1 MKLRSWTL
9 VYYKSTPAVG
19 KSGTW
24 TCDRSPDFKSLCLSV
39 YSMVYMGLPAL
50 KTVRCHFKLCF
61 VIFLL
66 VLLDGALFWESFKCA
81 LLHVT
86 RGQGGYS
93 GQNESQTGGD
103 VEENN
108 VFSKV
113 RCVNFLSLLFD
124 LVFFF
129 TDGVQYSKRR
139 WFCVAWRYFSKS
151 PWSVIN
157 KISLKVN
164 RYI

>member
-1 MKLRSWTL
+1 MTGLQIS
-9 VYYKSTPAVG
+9 SHSA
-19 KSGTW
+19 
-24 TCDRSPDFKSLCLSV
+24 SLCTLWCTWDFLLWKLFAVILSCV
-39 YSMVYMGLPAL
+39 LL
-50 KTVRCHFKLCF
+50 F
-61 VIFLL
+61 FLL

-86 RGQGGYS
+86 RGQGGCS

-113 RCVNFLSLLFD
+113 RCVNFLSLLVD

-129 TDGVQYSKRR
+129 TDGVQYSKWR